1 MGEVSTI
8 ERAPRAIDEA
18 RQQLQTREEQ
28 FKVALPAHMPV
39 ERFMRVVDTTLQNSP
54 MLLKCNRAS
63 LFNACMRAAQDG
75 LLPDGREGA
84 IVPYKNK
91 AGDWIAQWLPMIGGL
106 RKKAFNSGEI
116 SKWETAIV
124 YENDAFDY
132 ELGDAP
138 FIRHKPTLGERG
150 KIIAAYSI
158 ATLKDGSISREV
170 MSIGDIEG
178 VRSKSKAQKGP
189 WDDPIFYPEMVRKTV
204 ARRHSKALP
213 MSTDLETA
221 IERDDELYDLGAREQ
236 TKERHGGK
244 PTLSGALDTLAKL
257 PAPSPVAEPPKDA
270 TPSETIDEETGE
282 VIETPVVETLLKE
295 IEALPTLE
303 ACSEWQWQTSEK
315 YGDLHPDDAKKIHKA
330 MLAHQSKLLK
340 KGRKGDAA

>member
-1 MGEVSTI
+1 MDLGGSSTV
-8 ERAPRAIDEA
+8 DEA
-18 RQQLQTREEQ
+18 E
-28 FKVALPAHMPV
+28 VD
-39 ERFMRVVDTTLQNSP
+39 RFSRLATEWWDP
-54 MLLKCNRAS
+54 
-63 LFNACMRAAQDG
+63 
-75 LLPDGREGA
+75 
-84 IVPYKNK
+84 
-91 AGDWIAQWLPMIGGL
+91 
-106 RKKAFNSGEI
+106 
-116 SKWETAIV
+116 
-124 YENDAFDY
+124 
-132 ELGDAP
+132 
-138 FIRHKPTLGERG
+138 RG
-150 KIIAAYSI
+150 KMAPLHKLNPVRLAYIRDQAAAHFDRGPIIAAYSI
-158 ATLKDGSISREV
+158 AILKGGEKSREV